1 MNISAINIITNN
13 FKNINFKSTKY
24 EQRPIWEVL
33 YKAEKLRE
41 DDTFKKSKDT
51 KTDNEVYPNGK
62 IKKSTFAKDDGSII
76 TKEYYKNGQVSREQ
90 ITTQDGKTVAFE
102 YYPTT
107 EFKSD
112 EVQQDGITTKRDYYR
127 HNKGVKQ
134 IVEQHPS
141 GYTRIIK
148 YYPNTEMP
156 KERTIISANG
166 FCQETVEYN
175 KDGSVK
181 KAYRQWSNGIRTKLP
196 KDFDI
201 IG

>member
-1 MNISAINIITNN
+1 MNISAINTIVNN
-13 FKNINFKSTKY
+13 FKNVTFKSKY

-33 YKAEKLRE
+33 YKAEKLRKDVFE
-41 DDTFKKSKDT
+41 KSEYV
-51 KTDNEVYPNGK
+51 KTSDEAYPNGK
-62 IKKSTFAKDDGSII
+62 IKKSTYSKDDGSII
-76 TKEYYKNGQVSREQ
+76 TKEYYKNGQVSKEQ
-90 ITTQDGKTVAFE
+90 IATQDGTTVTFE

-112 EVQQDGITTKRDYYR
+112 EVQQGGITTKRDYYR

-134 IVEQHPS
+134 ITEQHPS

-166 FCQETVEYN
+166 ICQETVEYD
-175 KDGSVK
+175 KEGIPK

-196 KDFDI
+196 NDFDL

>member
-1 MNISAINIITNN
+1 MNISAINTIVNN
-13 FKNINFKSTKY
+13 FKNVTFKSKY
-24 EQRPIWEVL
+24 KQRPIWEVL
-33 YKAEKLRE
+33 YKAEKLRKDVFE
-41 DDTFKKSKDT
+41 KSEYV
-51 KTDNEVYPNGK
+51 KTSDEVYPNGK
-62 IKKSTFAKDDGSII
+62 IKKSTYSKDDGSII
-76 TKEYYKNGQVSREQ
+76 TKEYYKNGQVSKEQ
-90 ITTQDGKTVAFE
+90 IATQDGTTVTFE

-112 EVQQDGITTKRDYYR
+112 EVQQGGIITKRDYYR

-148 YYPNTEMP
+148 YYPKTGEL
-156 KERTIISANG
+156 KEYTVISANG
-166 FCQETVEYN
+166 ICQETVEYD
-175 KDGSVK
+175 KEGIPK

-196 KDFDI
+196 NDFDL